1 MNERPSRSSV
11 DALVSETLPG
21 IRTVT
26 LTLVLFVL
34 SFAAGNVVA
43 GESVGQ
49 QIWTIWVL
57 FPAVLVLSVP
67 MFRSA

>member
-11 DALVSETLPG
+11 RALVPESVPRT
-21 IRTVT
+21 RTVA

-34 SFAAGNVVA
+34 SFAAGNVLA

-67 MFRSA
+67 MLRSR